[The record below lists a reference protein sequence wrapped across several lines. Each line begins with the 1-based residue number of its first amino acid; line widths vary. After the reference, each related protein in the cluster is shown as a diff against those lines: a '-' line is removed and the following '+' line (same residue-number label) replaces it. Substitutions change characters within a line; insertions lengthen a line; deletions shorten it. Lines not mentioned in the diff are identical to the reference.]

1 MKKLKSGGAPKG
13 RGNMSKYIKLAVGAY
28 LLDRFKSGK
37 VEKEIKTEIKP
48 EEMIMSKAVKVKTG
62 KGSSM
67 GIGKMIFGAL
77 AGATLVYALKKRAA
91 KKRSKIDVE

>member
-13 RGNMSKYIKLAVGAY
+13 RRNMGKYIKLAVGAY
-28 LLDRFKSGK
+28 LLDRFKAGK
-37 VEKEIKTEIKP
+37 VEKEIEAEIKP
-48 EEMIMSKAVKVKTG
+48 EEMIMGKAVEAETG
-62 KGSSM
+62 KRSSM
-67 GIGKMIFGAL
+67 GIGKMILGAL